1 MIQHK
6 LNTDTNLTQ
15 SGPSIDHTPQLPQ
28 DARHIAGFLYNCTTK
43 ANNVKFMHQSLCNP
57 PISSL
62 LRAIKHNFL
71 KGTSHLCAN
80 MVHKYLQPS
89 PATSKGHMKR
99 PWKGLQST
107 TIKPQKMTQL
117 TTPPPL
123 PPIIVD
129 HPPMPGL
136 IAAANKD
143 SNYSAQL
150 PNLITDVNDKS
161 IANIFCF
168 GAFANK
174 TTGVVYNDCTG
185 DFPFMSLDGNVCF
198 FVMYHY

>member
-1 MIQHK
+1 
-6 LNTDTNLTQ
+6 
-15 SGPSIDHTPQLPQ
+15 
-28 DARHIAGFLYNCTTK
+28 
-43 ANNVKFMHQSLCNP
+43 MHQSLCNP

-62 LRAIKHNFL
+62 LQAIKRNFL
-71 KGTSHLCAN
+71 KGTPHLCAI

-99 PWKGLQST
+99 PQKGLQST
-107 TIKPQKMTQL
+107 TIKPQKMAQL

-123 PPIIVD
+123 PPILVN

-136 IAAANKD
+136 IADNDED
-143 SNYSAQL
+143 SDYSAQL
-150 PNLITDVNDKS
+150 PNLITDVDNES

-168 GAFANK
+168 RAFANK
-174 TTGVVYNDCTG
+174 TAGVVYNDCMG

-198 FVMYHY
+198 L